1 MRITVDYNSY
11 STDIDSATLTQTV
24 EGVESKLKLRVT
36 DNLDAKKFT
45 ISDVSNEM
53 SDLKFDLTFSQLKQ
67 LNSLITQF
75 MKQVAK

>member
-11 STDIDSATLTQTV
+11 STNIDSATLTQTV
-24 EGVESKLKLRVT
+24 EGVESKLKLQFT
-36 DNLDAKKFT
+36 DNLDTKKFT